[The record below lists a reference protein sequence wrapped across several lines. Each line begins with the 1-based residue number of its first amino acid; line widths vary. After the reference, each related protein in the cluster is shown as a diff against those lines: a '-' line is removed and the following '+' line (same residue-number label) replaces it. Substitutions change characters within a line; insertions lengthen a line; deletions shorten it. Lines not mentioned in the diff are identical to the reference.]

1 MAQDDLE
8 NFNERDDYK
17 YRGGLAGEEWDCIA
31 WLWRVLMCGVW
42 HVIIAIPRAELRLT
56 LTCDSDGLR
65 VTGGHGT
72 HGIMQHWPPD
82 SDQKIHS
89 MEILW
94 DI

>member
-1 MAQDDLE
+1 MNATIISTGA
-8 NFNERDDYK
+8 
-17 YRGGLAGEEWDCIA
+17 GGLAKSEIA
-31 WLWRVLMCGVW
+31 LLGSDACWCAECDMQW
-42 HVIIAIPRAELRLT
+42 HVIIAIPRAWAQADTDMWQWRAPG
-56 LTCDSDGLR
+56 D
-65 VTGGHGT
+65 GGHGT